1 MKLLGLWILPL
12 VLALKRRTEGTPQMP
27 ETLELVLGNAAAPS
41 RHLPEKFVNLN
52 AQRINATKLQYLRC
66 DPKAPP
72 LADGER
78 CRPYSGEELHFTPRP
93 LKLVLGVMAMTSQSA
108 IQESHRNTWMKNP
121 GVCSMSQ
128 HKDPRCKIFPV
139 FVFGDAGGATSK
151 LADAVTLE
159 NVPEPPQQWDGFED
173 TKHEAGW
180 KRSWWTSQ
188 FKTPAWLAYAKQFH
202 WATHVGK
209 MDSDTFPDVLSIME
223 DLASKPVT
231 RFGEEW
237 PVVYGRHFM
246 GGYNGKGGMFG
257 EFYAISF
264 QLLECFLKEDAKKH
278 PRSGII
284 NGRNSTWG
292 AEWWAH
298 AEDQVLR
305 TTLFHAEEEHVCPK
319 MLDANADRW
328 QHPV

>member
-139 FVFGDAGGATSK
+139 FVFGDAGGATTK